1 VPYPGT
7 LAIAALL
14 LEMIPLVGPLTV
26 AVVATAMAPDRVTA
40 VLIFLVVLRV
50 VQDYLIYPRLISRAL
65 HLRPLL
71 VVIALW
77 AGGAIGGVV
86 GVCLAVPFIG
96 ALQLTWRHYREYR
109 DIEQLIATVPATG
122 SEQRQ

>member
-1 VPYPGT
+1 
-7 LAIAALL
+7 
-14 LEMIPLVGPLTV
+14 
-26 AVVATAMAPDRVTA
+26 
-40 VLIFLVVLRV
+40 
-50 VQDYLIYPRLISRAL
+50 
-65 HLRPLL
+65 
-71 VVIALW
+71 VIALW

-122 SEQRQ
+122 PEQRQ

>member
-1 VPYPGT
+1 M
-7 LAIAALL
+7 L

-26 AVVATAMAPDRVTA
+26 AVVATAMAPDRVAA
-40 VLIFLVVLRV
+40 VLIFLAVLRV

-109 DIEQLIATVPATG
+109 DIEQLIATAPATG
-122 SEQRQ
+122 PERRQ